1 MVSAEIVQTPKG
13 PRVVLSI
20 GQEHRIMTMDEA
32 HQYIEDG
39 KDTPAC
45 TDAGDCAWCA
55 VYGAV
60 EGAP

>member
-32 HQYIEDG
+32 HEFVDKG
-39 KDTPAC
+39 FKEPC
-45 TDAGDCAWCA
+45 VHPHSDCAVCA
-55 VYGAV
+55 VAGV
-60 EGAP
+60 LEGLR